1 MKFLVGAWKVVVAL
15 KDALVLML
23 LLLFFGLV
31 YTGLKMARAPSSV
44 PGSGA
49 LYLALDGAIVEQPRA
64 VDGLSSLADSAAP
77 REYRLRDVVRA
88 IETASADK
96 AIKAVVLDLDGFGG
110 GGQVAMERVGAALDK
125 ARAAGKP
132 VLVHATFYSD
142 DSYLLAAH
150 ASEVWLNPLGM
161 VGVTGPGGSNL
172 YYKGLIDKLGAKTH
186 VYRVGTYKS
195 AVEPYTRTGQSPEAR
210 AANETLV
217 KAVWASWLADVGKA
231 RPKAKIEPYLADPLA
246 LLRAQGGDAAK
257 AAQAAGL
264 VDKLGDQIAFGKRV
278 ATIAGE
284 GSDGGP
290 GDFAAIPLDHYARR
304 HAEAT
309 SGQVGVITVA
319 GEIVDGEATAGVA
332 GGTSIAS
339 LIRDA
344 LADDDI
350 KALVLR
356 VDSPGGSVTASEEI
370 RSALLEAREQGL
382 PVIVSMGNVAASG
395 GYWVSTPADMIFAE
409 PATITGS
416 IGVFGILPSF
426 EDTLARIGVTS
437 DGVKATPL
445 SGEPDVVGGVSPEF
459 DALAQASVEDTY
471 RRFIGLVA
479 QSRKLTPQ
487 RVDEIGQGRVWDGG
501 TARQLQLVDR
511 FGGIEDAVAEAARR
525 AKLSGSAAA
534 ARYFDPS
541 PDRWTML
548 FAMLGGNREEGRAV
562 RAAPRDWLSQ
572 AAWRREQMAMQA
584 VADMRSLI
592 AGPAIRID
600 CLECRSFAP
609 PRAMPADRGRAP
621 AHWWTLLM
629 AVAGR

>member
-1 MKFLVGAWKVVVAL
+1 MKFLIGAWKLVVAL
-15 KDALVLML
+15 KDALVLLL

-31 YTGLKMARAPSSV
+31 YTGLKMARTPESV

-49 LYLALDGAIVEQPRA
+49 LYLALDGPIVEQPRV
-64 VDGLSSLADSAAP
+64 VDNLSSLASDGAP

-88 IETASADK
+88 IEAASGDSAV
-96 AIKAVVLDLDGFGG
+96 KAVVLDLDGFGG

-125 ARAAGKP
+125 VRAAGKP
-132 VLVHATFYSD
+132 VLVHATLYD
-142 DSYLLAAH
+142 DDGYLLAAH
-150 ASEVWLNPLGM
+150 ASEVWLDPLGM

-186 VYRVGTYKS
+186 VYRVGSYKS
-195 AVEPYTRTGQSPEAR
+195 AVEPFTRTDQSPEAR
-210 AANETLV
+210 AANEALV
-217 KAVWASWLADVGKA
+217 KAVWSSWLADVGKA
-231 RPKAKIEPYLADPLA
+231 RPRAKVEAYLGDPLA
-246 LLRAQGGDAAK
+246 LMRAQGGDAART
-257 AAQAAGL
+257 ALAAGL
-264 VDKLGDQIAFGKRV
+264 VDKLGDAIAFGKRV
-278 ATIAGE
+278 AQVAGE
-284 GSDGGP
+284 GEDGGP
-290 GDFAAIPLDHYARR
+290 GDFAAIPFGHYARS
-304 HAEAT
+304 HGDPT
-309 SGQVGVITVA
+309 SGQVAVVTVA
-319 GEIVDGEATAGVA
+319 GEIVDGEAPAGTA
-332 GGTSIAS
+332 GGTSIAD

-344 LADDDI
+344 LADDDM

-370 RSALLEAREQGL
+370 RAALLEARARRM
-382 PVIVSMGNVAASG
+382 PVIVSMANVAASG

-426 EDTLARIGVTS
+426 EDTLARIGITS

-445 SGEPDVVGGVSPEF
+445 SGEPDVVGGVSPQF

-479 QSRKLTPQ
+479 EARKLTAQ

-511 FGGIEDAVAEAARR
+511 FGGLEDAVAEAARR

-534 ARYFDPS
+534 PRYFDPA
-541 PDRWTML
+541 PDRWSMV
-548 FAMLGGNREEGRAV
+548 FAMLGGQGEGRAA

-572 AAWRREQMAMQA
+572 AAWRRQQIAMQA
-584 VADMRSLI
+584 VADMRSLV
-592 AGPAIRID
+592 AGPAIRAD
-600 CLECRSFAP
+600 CLECRIYAP
-609 PRAMPADRGRAP
+609 SGMPAA
-621 AHWWTLLM
+621 
-629 AVAGR
+629 AGREGWWALLLRAAGR